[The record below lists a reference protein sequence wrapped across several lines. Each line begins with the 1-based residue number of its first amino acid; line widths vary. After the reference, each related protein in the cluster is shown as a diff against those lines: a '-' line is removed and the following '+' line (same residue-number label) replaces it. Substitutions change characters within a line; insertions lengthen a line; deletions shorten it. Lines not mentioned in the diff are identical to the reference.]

1 MDVDAMDELMYDTLI
16 RYFKT
21 LAHTGYKSYDV
32 VFKMLVMD
40 FIYEITHTELRYY
53 ITNKDIKLMQDLLY
67 QLFGSTC
74 EISFPTN
81 NRPCCVCVCC
91 NGEGTTPPPVVV
103 PTTTTTSTKPPIEPT
118 YLILSSTVANTAYV
132 DYELVEMWTPIKVEV
147 GSRVTIM
154 AQSVSGYTFKGFYVA
169 GSLISNSNTLQ
180 YTIPSTGTNTIELR
194 YEEEEESTTTTTTTT
209 SSTTTTTSSTPAPV
223 LSYLLHLTSTT
234 SCKVTGKFGGAII
247 NESVTS
253 GGRYYTVHSATPPA
267 GTITSCVADNSD
279 YKFTGVYD
287 SDSGD
292 LLSSNL
298 PYSWKGNKNIELRF
312 SYLPPDTSTTTT
324 TTSTTTLPPTRYY
337 MVSMVSDIPCNVTG
351 KFGGDN
357 ISGEVT
363 SNAKRCSIESG
374 SVPRGTI
381 TTCSA
386 KEVGYVLKGIYDAD
400 NGSLLASSLPFSWSG
415 SKNLRFKFE
424 QTITTTTSSTTSS
437 TTTTSSTSTQ
447 PPAKTSTIVFEH
459 DPKTAYTVTYNGSDK
474 LIVSDLKDGK
484 IELNFPAGINSL
496 QFIINSIVCANS
508 NYKCNEI
515 RQDKL
520 SHSLPYSISV
530 AANQYITITPVI
542 ADSEPTTTTTS
553 STTTSTLPPAGSNNV
568 YYGVVKDYM
577 SPLDFVGTPI
587 DTLMKREG
595 TKSKAI
601 TGTKVNEFA
610 IPQNGYYT
618 YLIVPVDKVELQY
631 AAFTSGGITTVCYDS
646 TKENIPND
654 TNNGIFFSKY
664 TRGGVNANQGGAY
677 NGINYD
683 VYFVYNN
690 YGGAPELINVKAK
703 NK

>member
-81 NRPCCVCVCC
+81 NRPCCVCC

-103 PTTTTTSTKPPIEPT
+103 PTTTTTSTQPPIEST
-118 YLILSSTVANTAYV
+118 YLVLSSTVANTAYV

-147 GSRVTIM
+147 GSKVTIM

-169 GSLISNSNTLQ
+169 GSLISSSNALQ

-194 YEEEEESTTTTTTTT
+194 YEEEEESTTTTT
-209 SSTTTTTSSTPAPV
+209 SSTTT
-223 LSYLLHLTSTT
+223 
-234 SCKVTGKFGGAII
+234 
-247 NESVTS
+247 
-253 GGRYYTVHSATPPA
+253 
-267 GTITSCVADNSD
+267 
-279 YKFTGVYD
+279 
-287 SDSGD
+287 
-292 LLSSNL
+292 
-298 PYSWKGNKNIELRF
+298 
-312 SYLPPDTSTTTT
+312 
-324 TTSTTTLPPTRYY
+324 
-337 MVSMVSDIPCNVTG
+337 
-351 KFGGDN
+351 
-357 ISGEVT
+357 
-363 SNAKRCSIESG
+363 
-374 SVPRGTI
+374 
-381 TTCSA
+381 
-386 KEVGYVLKGIYDAD
+386 
-400 NGSLLASSLPFSWSG
+400 
-415 SKNLRFKFE
+415 
-424 QTITTTTSSTTSS
+424 S

-447 PPAKTSTIVFEH
+447 PPAKTSTIVFKH
-459 DPKTAYTVTYNGSDK
+459 DPRTAYTVTYSGGR
-474 LIVSDLKDGK
+474 LTVSDLEDGEIK
-484 IELNFPAGINSL
+484 LNFSADVNNL
-496 QFIINSIVCANS
+496 QFRINSIVCANS
-508 NYKCNEI
+508 NYECNEVG
-515 RQDKL
+515 QSNL

-542 ADSEPTTTTTS
+542 TDSVPTTTTTTS
-553 STTTSTLPPAGSNNV
+553 STTTSTPSPVVGNNV
-568 YYGVVKDYM
+568 YYGVVEDYM
-577 SPLDFVGTPI
+577 FPLDFVDTPI
-587 DTLMKREG
+587 DTLMKRGG

-631 AAFTSGGITTVCYDS
+631 AAFTSGGITTVCYDR

>member
-103 PTTTTTSTKPPIEPT
+103 PTTTTTSTQPPVKPT
-118 YLILSSTVANTAYV
+118 YLILSSTVAKTAYV
-132 DYELVEMWTPIKVEV
+132 DYELVEMGTPIKVEV
-147 GSRVTIM
+147 GSKVTIM

-169 GSLISNSNTLQ
+169 GSLISSSNALQ

-194 YEEEEESTTTTTTTT
+194 YEEEESTTTSTT
-209 SSTTTTTSSTPAPV
+209 SSTTSTP
-223 LSYLLHLTSTT
+223 
-234 SCKVTGKFGGAII
+234 
-247 NESVTS
+247 
-253 GGRYYTVHSATPPA
+253 
-267 GTITSCVADNSD
+267 
-279 YKFTGVYD
+279 
-287 SDSGD
+287 
-292 LLSSNL
+292 
-298 PYSWKGNKNIELRF
+298 
-312 SYLPPDTSTTTT
+312 
-324 TTSTTTLPPTRYY
+324 PPTRYY
-337 MVSMVSDIPCNVTG
+337 MVSMISDIPCNVTG

-363 SNAKRCSIESG
+363 SNAKRYSIESG

-400 NGSLLASSLPFSWSG
+400 SGSLLASSLPFSWSG

-459 DPKTAYTVTYNGSDK
+459 DPRTAYTVTYNGSDR
-474 LIVSDLKDGK
+474 LTVSDLEDGK
-484 IELNFPAGINSL
+484 IKLNFPAGVSSL
-496 QFIINSIVCANS
+496 QFTINSIACANS
-508 NYKCNEI
+508 NYECNEV
-515 RQDKL
+515 RQGRL

-542 ADSEPTTTTTS
+542 TDSVPTTTTTTS
-553 STTTSTLPPAGSNNV
+553 STTSTPSPVVGNNV
-568 YYGVVKDYM
+568 YYGVVEDYM
-577 SPLDFVGTPI
+577 PPLDFVGTPI
-587 DTLMKREG
+587 DTLMKKGG

-618 YLIVPVDKVELQY
+618 YLIVPVNKVELQY

-690 YGGAPELINVKAK
+690 YGGAPELINVKVK